1 MILHNISL
9 PVSYFVDMHA
19 GCLTGYPAFIL
30 TDMLQAGY
38 QYINLCIPKNE
49 GLWKTLFQEQNDH
62 SATFHEVVIYSS
74 GKRYQWKLLDH
85 CCWGYRSSTNA
96 ILL

>member
-49 GLWKTLFQEQNDH
+49 GL
-62 SATFHEVVIYSS
+62 
-74 GKRYQWKLLDH
+74 
-85 CCWGYRSSTNA
+85 
-96 ILL
+96 